1 MKNTI
6 EVINKRINEAE
17 EWISELEDKTE
28 QNKEET
34 IKRSENSLTDILE
47 NYKCTNIHIILVS
60 ERENVWENIW
70 RDNT

>member
-60 ERENVWENIW
+60 ERENV
-70 RDNT
+70 

>member
-1 MKNTI
+1 MKTTI

-47 NYKCTNIHIILVS
+47 NDKCTNIHIILVS
-60 ERENVWENIW
+60 ERENV
-70 RDNT
+70 